1 MTDRE
6 DTPIKYRD
14 LEVEAFRLGLC
25 LTGFVLSY
33 NDALLLFKYQK
44 DYRKFGKNLNINNA
58 LDIRKEWVNELD
70 DIKIKIKTN
79 DTNIS

>member
-1 MTDRE
+1 MERE

-33 NDALLLFKYQK
+33 SDALLIFKYQK
-44 DYRKFGKNLNINNA
+44 AYRKYSKNLNITNA

-70 DIKIKIKTN
+70 YIKIEIKRN
-79 DTNIS
+79 ETNIS